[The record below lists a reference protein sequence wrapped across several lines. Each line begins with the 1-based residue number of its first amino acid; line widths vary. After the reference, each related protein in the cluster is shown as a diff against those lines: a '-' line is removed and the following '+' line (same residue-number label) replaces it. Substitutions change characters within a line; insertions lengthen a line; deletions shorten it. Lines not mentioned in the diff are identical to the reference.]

1 MIESIPEFR
10 TMHEYSHALRPEN
23 VVLRKPLSD
32 QMRYACYQYRIKG
45 ERFQYGWQVL
55 KQKGRLQGALF

>member
-10 TMHEYSHALRPEN
+10 TLCEYSHVLCPEN
-23 VVLRKPLSD
+23 VLLRKPLSD

-45 ERFQYGWQVL
+45 ERFQYGRQVL
-55 KQKGRLQGALF
+55 KQKGHLQGALF